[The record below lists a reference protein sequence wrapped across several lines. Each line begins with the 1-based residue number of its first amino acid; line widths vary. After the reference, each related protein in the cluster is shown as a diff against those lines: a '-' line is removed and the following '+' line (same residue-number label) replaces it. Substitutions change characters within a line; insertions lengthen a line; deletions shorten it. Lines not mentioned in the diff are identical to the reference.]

1 MCVNN
6 IYSSSL
12 PVNSIDEGRR
22 AIGEGNLKIDLKID
36 STNNAP
42 SNVQWGESIK
52 SSTSLNDKVENQK
65 GEVAS
70 DNLGNETLFN
80 EFRSLIDQALKM
92 LSQIMQGSKNNQDEN
107 FIQEQDDDRFNNDVS
122 QSTDDITDDDINQN
136 VNSYEKGN
144 VDSFAKKDSSGI
156 KGGANTVPDRISSPQ
171 AATQMVRDVK
181 SAGGQTLRIQM
192 THDQI
197 NSPQQMDKLKALV
210 SEGDKQGVK
219 IQFTFRDNA
228 NGGGGNILKDD
239 KLQQAASDIKN
250 VVKSLGHHP
259 SFVLDTFNEGGRS
272 ATKDWADMQSTLIK
286 SARDAGYKG
295 QIVVE
300 DSNWG
305 GGLTE
310 GGESGL
316 MKYAEQLKRANGNN
330 PDLIGSIHEYG
341 AGSDAT
347 SRLTKEITGLK
358 EAGFKPQI
366 GEVGN
371 ANWVGGDKFEERD
384 GAINAVKGNIDLLK
398 EAGATVLP
406 WMDQFRNGKIEHKV
420 GFSKEDQF

>member
-1 MCVNN
+1 MCVKN

-12 PVNSIDEGRR
+12 QVNNNDASEKNISD
-22 AIGEGNLKIDLKID
+22 GNLKVHLKID
-36 STNNAP
+36 NPDNVP
-42 SNVQWGESIK
+42 SNVQWGGTVNNSALANNNVQ
-52 SSTSLNDKVENQK
+52 TQTQNRQ
-65 GEVAS
+65 GEG
-70 DNLGNETLFN
+70 DNLGNETLFD
-80 EFRSLIDQALKM
+80 ELRSLIDQAIKM
-92 LSQIMQGSKNNQDEN
+92 LSQIMMGSKNQQDNN
-107 FIQEQDDDRFNNDVS
+107 FIPEQDDNIFNNDAG
-122 QSTDDITDDDINQN
+122 QNTDDDINTN
-136 VNSYEKGN
+136 VSSFDEGN
-144 VDSFAKKDSSGI
+144 VDSFINKDSSGI

-181 SAGGQTLRIQM
+181 SSGGQTLRIQM

-272 ATKDWADMQSTLIK
+272 ASKDWADMQSTLIK

-330 PDLIGSIHEYG
+330 PDLVGSIHEYG

-406 WMDQFRNGKIEHKV
+406 WMDQFRNGKIQHKV

>member
-1 MCVNN
+1 MSVNN
-6 IYSSSL
+6 IYGSSS
-12 PVNSIDEGRR
+12 PVNSIDEN
-22 AIGEGNLKIDLKID
+22 GNNVSKEKLTIHLKINDDNTMPPGVRWGKSVENSASL
-36 STNNAP
+36 NH
-42 SNVQWGESIK
+42 NVQTNRNEG
-52 SSTSLNDKVENQK
+52 
-65 GEVAS
+65 G
-70 DNLGNETLFN
+70 GNELGSETVFN
-80 EFRSLIDQALKM
+80 ELYSLIDQALKM
-92 LSQIMQGSKNNQDEN
+92 LSQIVMAWIKQQNNDFSTEQYSNGLESDMNQDSDDLEEEN
-107 FIQEQDDDRFNNDVS
+107 
-122 QSTDDITDDDINQN
+122 ITPN
-136 VNSYEKGN
+136 VNA
-144 VDSFAKKDSSGI
+144 VDKESIDSSSIKDSRGI

-197 NSPQQMDKLKALV
+197 NSPQQMDKLRALV

-272 ATKDWADMQSTLIK
+272 ASKDWADMQSTLIK

-300 DSNWG
+300 DSTGG

-316 MKYAEQLKRANGNN
+316 MKYAEQLKHANGNN

-341 AGSDAT
+341 SGSDAT
-347 SRLTKEITGLK
+347 SRLTKEITGLE

-371 ANWVGGDKFEERD
+371 ANWVGGDQFEERD
-384 GAINAVKGNIDLLK
+384 GAINAVKANRDRLN